1 MVAGDGV
8 DPHVAQNFL
17 DAGSGNVERALELY
31 LDSGGHMPEPVAGNA
46 RRPAHAPHLPSSQQ
60 LHDVDE
66 EDNDLD
72 EEGRPVRKAD
82 QVKKQRLLGVG
93 LGGADRSEDGGEGGS
108 EVGLLFH
115 PLNPF
120 RHFGAEAR
128 GSFGRGGDPWGR
140 GGGGGISKLFQ
151 PPLHMIFH
159 GNFAD
164 ARATAR
170 EGNKWLLVNIQREDI
185 FASHMLNR
193 DVWADELVQALV
205 REGFVFWQM
214 SAGLPEAMSYV
225 ARYHLDA
232 VEGNSKDCSGGD
244 GHLPH
249 IGVLDPRTQRL
260 LWSHAGALSPA
271 QLAEKLTEVTSTYSL
286 TDHTTALPPPPP
298 CPDPRAPRSAYDRS
312 EDEQLAMALAASVR
326 DAEALEKR
334 GEVVEVDGDDEG
346 EDEEGKE
353 EGEEE
358 VQISRPPRAGGGKE
372 GRGGQEIPIYEVGDD
387 EDDDMGD
394 SCPVPSVPASLPAPP
409 FSLPTAA
416 TPPPSPP
423 PYLSHPLEP
432 EPAAGPGVTRVM
444 IRLPQGQRRVR
455 RFSVGS
461 PVACLYR
468 YAHEELVQYGLGG
481 GFDLET
487 TYPPKTSLR
496 EPLTSGASLKAAGLE
511 NSSLSVVLP

>member
-1 MVAGDGV
+1 MADPQPDQSGLDRFLMVAGDGV

-46 RRPAHAPHLPSSQQ
+46 PRPAHAPHLPSSQQ

-286 TDHTTALPPPPP
+286 TDHTTSKFISVL
-298 CPDPRAPRSAYDRS
+298 CFRAQSI
-312 EDEQLAMALAASVR
+312 Q
-326 DAEALEKR
+326 
-334 GEVVEVDGDDEG
+334 
-346 EDEEGKE
+346 
-353 EGEEE
+353 
-358 VQISRPPRAGGGKE
+358 RP
-372 GRGGQEIPIYEVGDD
+372 
-387 EDDDMGD
+387 
-394 SCPVPSVPASLPAPP
+394 
-409 FSLPTAA
+409 T
-416 TPPPSPP
+416 
-423 PYLSHPLEP
+423 
-432 EPAAGPGVTRVM
+432 
-444 IRLPQGQRRVR
+444 
-455 RFSVGS
+455 
-461 PVACLYR
+461 
-468 YAHEELVQYGLGG
+468 
-481 GFDLET
+481 
-487 TYPPKTSLR
+487 
-496 EPLTSGASLKAAGLE
+496 
-511 NSSLSVVLP
+511 